1 MGFEG
6 LLGNARLKDNL
17 RRSVDSGR
25 LSHFYLISGLR
36 GSGKRTLA
44 RLLAAAAVCR
54 QGEQKP
60 CLQCTACRKAMTG
73 NHPDIITVTD
83 PEHKAVAVKIVRQYR
98 EDVYIKPNEAEKKVY
113 IFPQEL
119 GTEGQNALLK
129 ILEEPPS
136 YGLFLLLAENPQQIL
151 TTVRSRCTLLQMESL
166 PKELLLSQLKKQF
179 PQADGEQLQ
188 AAAERSGGYLGQAAE
203 LLREGEVVSGRT
215 KAFAKAYLEKD
226 PAAMTRLLVGMEKT
240 KRDQALEEVEQWLH
254 LLQNALSCRSGLP
267 AVTQEIKQL
276 SRQDP
281 AKLLFAIKELE
292 KAITYL
298 KANVSVAAVCG
309 HLQWQL
315 LS

>member
-6 LLGNARLKDNL
+6 LLGNARLKENL
-17 RRSVDSGR
+17 RHSVDSGR
-25 LSHFYLISGLR
+25 LSHFYLISGPR

-54 QGEQKP
+54 DGNKP
-60 CLQCTACRKAMTG
+60 CLACSACRKAMTS

-83 PEHKAVAVKIVRQYR
+83 PEHKAVAVKIVREYR
-98 EDVYIKPNEAEKKVY
+98 EDVYIKPNEADKKVY

-136 YGLFLLLAENPQQIL
+136 YGVFILLAENPQQIL

-166 PKELLLSQLKKQF
+166 PKGLLLSQLGKQF
-179 PQADGEQLQ
+179 PGADQEQLL

-203 LLREGEVVSGRT
+203 LLKEGEVVSGRT
-215 KAFAKAYLEKD
+215 KAFAKAFLDSD
-226 PAAMTRLLVGMEKT
+226 PVAMTRLMVGMEKT
-240 KRDQALEEVEQWLH
+240 KRDQAVEEVEQWLH
-254 LLQNALSCRSGLP
+254 LLQNALSCRNGLP

-281 AKLLFAIKELE
+281 AKLLCAIRELE

-298 KANVSVAAVCG
+298 KSNVSVAAVCAN
-309 HLQWQL
+309 LQWTL
-315 LS
+315 L

>member
-6 LLGNARLKDNL
+6 LLGNARLKENL
-17 RRSVDSGR
+17 RHSVDSGR
-25 LSHFYLISGLR
+25 LSHFYLISGPR

-54 QGEQKP
+54 DGNKP
-60 CLQCTACRKAMTG
+60 CLACSACRKAMTS

-83 PEHKAVAVKIVRQYR
+83 PEHKAVAVKIVREYR
-98 EDVYIKPNEAEKKVY
+98 EDVYIKPNEADKKVY

-136 YGLFLLLAENPQQIL
+136 YGVFILLAENPQQIL

-166 PKELLLSQLKKQF
+166 PKGLLLSQLSKQF
-179 PQADGEQLQ
+179 PGADQEQLL

-203 LLREGEVVSGRT
+203 LLKEGEVVSGRT
-215 KAFAKAYLEKD
+215 KAFAKAFLDSD
-226 PAAMTRLLVGMEKT
+226 PVAMTRLMVGMEKT
-240 KRDQALEEVEQWLH
+240 KRDQAVEEVEQWLH
-254 LLQNALSCRSGLP
+254 LLQNALSCRNGLP

-281 AKLLFAIKELE
+281 AKLLCAIRELE

-298 KANVSVAAVCG
+298 KSNVSVAAVCAN
-309 HLQWQL
+309 LQWTL
-315 LS
+315 L

>member
-6 LLGNARLKDNL
+6 LLGNARLKENL
-17 RRSVDSGR
+17 RHSVDSGR
-25 LSHFYLISGLR
+25 LSHFYLISGPR

-54 QGEQKP
+54 DGNKP
-60 CLQCTACRKAMTG
+60 CLACSACRKAMTS

-83 PEHKAVAVKIVRQYR
+83 PEHKAVAVKIVREYR
-98 EDVYIKPNEAEKKVY
+98 EDVYIKPNEADKKVY

-136 YGLFLLLAENPQQIL
+136 YGVFILLAENPQQIL
-151 TTVRSRCTLLQMESL
+151 TTLRSRCTLLQMESL
-166 PKELLLSQLKKQF
+166 PKGLLLSQLSKQF
-179 PQADGEQLQ
+179 PGADQEQLL

-203 LLREGEVVSGRT
+203 LLKEGEVVSGRT
-215 KAFAKAYLEKD
+215 KAFAKAFLDSD
-226 PAAMTRLLVGMEKT
+226 PVAMTRLMVGMEKT
-240 KRDQALEEVEQWLH
+240 KRDQAVEEVEQWLH

-281 AKLLFAIKELE
+281 AKLLCAIRELE

-298 KANVSVAAVCG
+298 KSNVSVAAVCAN
-309 HLQWQL
+309 LQWTL
-315 LS
+315 L

>member
-6 LLGNARLKDNL
+6 LLGNARLKENL
-17 RRSVDSGR
+17 RRSVDGGR
-25 LSHFYLISGLR
+25 LSHFYLISGPK

-54 QGEQKP
+54 EEKKP
-60 CLQCTACRKAMTG
+60 CLSCAACRKAMTN

-83 PEHKAVAVKIVRQYR
+83 PDHKAVAVKIVRAYR
-98 EDVYIKPNEAEKKVY
+98 DDVYIKPNEADKKVY

-136 YGLFLLLAENPQQIL
+136 YGVFLLLAENPQQIL

-166 PKELLLSQLKKQF
+166 PKELLLSQLERQF
-179 PQADGEQLQ
+179 PQADREQLQ

-203 LLREGEVVSGRT
+203 LLKEGEVVSGRT
-215 KAFAKAYLEKD
+215 KAFAKAFLDKD
-226 PAAMTRLLVGMEKT
+226 PAAMTRLMVGMEKS
-240 KRDQALEEVEQWLH
+240 KRDQALQEVEQWLY

-267 AVTQEIKQL
+267 AVAQEIKQL

-281 AKLLFAIKELE
+281 ARLLSAIRELE
-292 KAITYL
+292 KAVTYL

-309 HLQWQL
+309 YLQWEL
-315 LS
+315 M

>member
-6 LLGNARLKDNL
+6 LLGNARLKENL
-17 RRSVDSGR
+17 RHSVDSGR
-25 LSHFYLISGLR
+25 LSHFYLISGPR

-54 QGEQKP
+54 DGNKP
-60 CLQCTACRKAMTG
+60 CLACSACRKAMTS

-83 PEHKAVAVKIVRQYR
+83 PEHKAVSVKIVREYR
-98 EDVYIKPNEAEKKVY
+98 EDVYIKPNEADKKVY
-113 IFPQEL
+113 IFPQDL

-136 YGLFLLLAENPQQIL
+136 YGVFILLAENPQQIL

-166 PKELLLSQLKKQF
+166 PKGLLLSQLGKQF
-179 PQADGEQLQ
+179 PGADQEQLL

-203 LLREGEVVSGRT
+203 LLKEGEVVSGRT
-215 KAFAKAYLEKD
+215 KAFAKAFLDSD
-226 PAAMTRLLVGMEKT
+226 PVSMTRLMVGMEKT
-240 KRDQALEEVEQWLH
+240 KRDQAVEEVEQWLH

-281 AKLLFAIKELE
+281 AKLLCAIRELE

-298 KANVSVAAVCG
+298 KSNVSVAAVCAN
-309 HLQWQL
+309 LQWTL
-315 LS
+315 L

>member
-1 MGFEG
+1 
-6 LLGNARLKDNL
+6 
-17 RRSVDSGR
+17 
-25 LSHFYLISGLR
+25 
-36 GSGKRTLA
+36 
-44 RLLAAAAVCR
+44 
-54 QGEQKP
+54 
-60 CLQCTACRKAMTG
+60 MTS

-83 PEHKAVAVKIVRQYR
+83 PEHKAVAVKIVREYR
-98 EDVYIKPNEAEKKVY
+98 EDVYIKPNEADKKVY

-136 YGLFLLLAENPQQIL
+136 YGVFILLAENPQQIL

-166 PKELLLSQLKKQF
+166 PKGLLLSQLGKQF
-179 PQADGEQLQ
+179 PGADQEQLL

-203 LLREGEVVSGRT
+203 LLKEGEVVSGRT
-215 KAFAKAYLEKD
+215 KAFAKAFLDSD
-226 PAAMTRLLVGMEKT
+226 PVAMTRLMVGMEKT
-240 KRDQALEEVEQWLH
+240 KRDQAVEEVEQWLH

-281 AKLLFAIKELE
+281 AKLLCAIRELE

-298 KANVSVAAVCG
+298 KSNVSVAAVCAN
-309 HLQWQL
+309 LQWTL
-315 LS
+315 L

>member
-6 LLGNARLKDNL
+6 LLGNARLKENL
-17 RRSVDSGR
+17 RHSVDSGR
-25 LSHFYLISGLR
+25 LSHFYLISGPK
-36 GSGKRTLA
+36 GSGKKTLA
-44 RLLAAAAVCR
+44 RLMAAAAVCR
-54 QGEQKP
+54 DGNKP
-60 CLQCTACRKAMTG
+60 CLACSACRKAMTS

-83 PEHKAVAVKIVRQYR
+83 PEHKAVAVKIVREYR
-98 EDVYIKPNEAEKKVY
+98 EDVYIKPNEADKKVY

-136 YGLFLLLAENPQQIL
+136 YGVFILLAENPQQIL

-166 PKELLLSQLKKQF
+166 PKGLLLSQLSKQF
-179 PQADGEQLQ
+179 PGADQEQLL

-203 LLREGEVVSGRT
+203 LLKEGEVVSGRT
-215 KAFAKAYLEKD
+215 KAFAKAFLDSD
-226 PAAMTRLLVGMEKT
+226 PVAMTRLMVGMEKT
-240 KRDQALEEVEQWLH
+240 KRDQAVEEVEQWLH

-281 AKLLFAIKELE
+281 AKLLCAIRELE

-298 KANVSVAAVCG
+298 KSNVSVAAVCAN
-309 HLQWQL
+309 LQWTL
-315 LS
+315 L

>member
-6 LLGNARLKDNL
+6 LLGNARLKENL
-17 RRSVDSGR
+17 RHSVDSGR
-25 LSHFYLISGLR
+25 LSHFYLISGPR

-54 QGEQKP
+54 DGNKP
-60 CLQCTACRKAMTG
+60 CLACSACRKAMTS

-83 PEHKAVAVKIVRQYR
+83 PEHKAVAVKIVREYR
-98 EDVYIKPNEAEKKVY
+98 EDVYIKPNEADKKVY

-136 YGLFLLLAENPQQIL
+136 YGVFILLAENPQQIL

-166 PKELLLSQLKKQF
+166 PKGLLLSQLGKQF
-179 PQADGEQLQ
+179 PGADQEQLL

-203 LLREGEVVSGRT
+203 LLKEGEVVSGRT
-215 KAFAKAYLEKD
+215 KAFAKAFLDSD
-226 PAAMTRLLVGMEKT
+226 PVAMTRLMVGMEKT
-240 KRDQALEEVEQWLH
+240 KRDQAVEEVEQWLH

-281 AKLLFAIKELE
+281 AKLLCAIRELE

-298 KANVSVAAVCG
+298 KSNVSVAAVCAN
-309 HLQWQL
+309 LQWTL
-315 LS
+315 L

>member
-6 LLGNARLKDNL
+6 LLGNARLKENL
-17 RRSVDSGR
+17 RHSVDSGR
-25 LSHFYLISGLR
+25 LSHFYLISGPR

-54 QGEQKP
+54 DGNKP
-60 CLQCTACRKAMTG
+60 CFACSACRKAMTS

-83 PEHKAVAVKIVRQYR
+83 PEHKAVAVKIVREYR
-98 EDVYIKPNEAEKKVY
+98 EDVYIKPNEADKKVY

-136 YGLFLLLAENPQQIL
+136 YGVFILLAENPQQIL

-166 PKELLLSQLKKQF
+166 PKGLLLSQLSKQF
-179 PQADGEQLQ
+179 PGADQEQLL

-203 LLREGEVVSGRT
+203 LLKEGEVVSGRT
-215 KAFAKAYLEKD
+215 KAFAKAFLDSD
-226 PAAMTRLLVGMEKT
+226 PVAMTRLMVGMEKT
-240 KRDQALEEVEQWLH
+240 KRDQAVEEVEQWLH

-281 AKLLFAIKELE
+281 AKLLCAIRELE

-298 KANVSVAAVCG
+298 KSNVSVAAVCAN
-309 HLQWQL
+309 LQWTL
-315 LS
+315 L

>member
-6 LLGNARLKDNL
+6 LLGNARLKENL
-17 RRSVDSGR
+17 RHSVDSGR
-25 LSHFYLISGLR
+25 LSHFYLISGPK
-36 GSGKRTLA
+36 GSGKKTLA
-44 RLLAAAAVCR
+44 RLMAAAAVCR
-54 QGEQKP
+54 DGNKP
-60 CLQCTACRKAMTG
+60 CLACSACRKAMTS

-83 PEHKAVAVKIVRQYR
+83 PEHKAVAVKIVREYR
-98 EDVYIKPNEAEKKVY
+98 EDVYIKPNEADKKVY

-136 YGLFLLLAENPQQIL
+136 YGVFILLAENPQQIL

-166 PKELLLSQLKKQF
+166 PKGLLLSQLSKQF
-179 PQADGEQLQ
+179 PGADQEQLL
-188 AAAERSGGYLGQAAE
+188 AAAERSGGYMGQAAE
-203 LLREGEVVSGRT
+203 LLKEGEVVSGRT
-215 KAFAKAYLEKD
+215 KAFAKAFLDSD
-226 PAAMTRLLVGMEKT
+226 PVAMTRLMVGMEKT
-240 KRDQALEEVEQWLH
+240 KRDQAVEEVEQWLH

-281 AKLLFAIKELE
+281 AKLLCAIRELE

-298 KANVSVAAVCG
+298 KSNVSVAAVCAN
-309 HLQWQL
+309 LQWTL
-315 LS
+315 L

>member
-6 LLGNARLKDNL
+6 LLGNARLKENL
-17 RRSVDSGR
+17 RHSVDSGR
-25 LSHFYLISGLR
+25 LSHFYLISGPR

-54 QGEQKP
+54 DGNKP
-60 CLQCTACRKAMTG
+60 CLACSACRKAMTS

-83 PEHKAVAVKIVRQYR
+83 PEHKAVAVKIVREYR
-98 EDVYIKPNEAEKKVY
+98 EDVYIKPNEADKKVY

-129 ILEEPPS
+129 ILEEPPA
-136 YGLFLLLAENPQQIL
+136 YGVFILLAENPQQIL

-166 PKELLLSQLKKQF
+166 PKGLLLSQLGKQF
-179 PQADGEQLQ
+179 PGADQEQLL

-203 LLREGEVVSGRT
+203 LLKEGEVVSGRT
-215 KAFAKAYLEKD
+215 KAFAKAFLDSD
-226 PAAMTRLLVGMEKT
+226 PVAMTRLMVGMEKT
-240 KRDQALEEVEQWLH
+240 KRDQAVEEVEQWLH

-281 AKLLFAIKELE
+281 AKLLCAIRELE

-298 KANVSVAAVCG
+298 KSNVSVAAVCAN
-309 HLQWQL
+309 LQWTL
-315 LS
+315 L

>member
-6 LLGNARLKDNL
+6 LLGNARLKENL
-17 RRSVDSGR
+17 RHSVDSGR
-25 LSHFYLISGLR
+25 LSHFYLISGPK

-54 QGEQKP
+54 QESKP
-60 CLQCTACRKAMTG
+60 CLACPACRKATSD

-83 PEHKAVAVKIVRQYR
+83 PDHKAVAVKIVREYR
-98 EDVYIKPNEAEKKVY
+98 EDVYIKPNEADKKVY

-129 ILEEPPS
+129 ILEEPPA

-151 TTVRSRCTLLQMESL
+151 TTVRSRCTLLQMENL
-166 PKELLLSQLKKQF
+166 PKPLLLSALEKQF
-179 PQADGEQLQ
+179 PEADREQLQ
-188 AAAERSGGYLGQAAE
+188 AAADRSGGYLGQAVD

-215 KAFAKAYLEKD
+215 KAFAKAYMEKD
-226 PAAMTRLLVGMEKT
+226 AAELTRLLVGMEKW
-240 KRDQALEEVEQWLH
+240 KRDQAVTEMEQWLH

-267 AVTQEIKQL
+267 GITQEIKAL

-281 AKLLFAIKELE
+281 EKLLYAIRQLE
-292 KAITYL
+292 KAIAYL
-298 KANVSVAAVCG
+298 KSNVSVAAVCSY
-309 HLQWQL
+309 LQWEL
-315 LS
+315 L

>member
-6 LLGNARLKDNL
+6 LLGNARLKENL
-17 RRSVDSGR
+17 RHSVDSGR
-25 LSHFYLISGLR
+25 LSHFYLISGPK

-54 QGEQKP
+54 GEKKP
-60 CLQCTACRKAMTG
+60 CLSCPACRKAMTD
-73 NHPDIITVTD
+73 NHPDIISVVD
-83 PEHKAVAVKIVRQYR
+83 PDRKAVPVKLVREYR
-98 EDVYIKPNEAEKKVY
+98 DDVYIKPNEAEKKVY

-129 ILEEPPS
+129 ILEEPPA

-166 PKELLLSQLKKQF
+166 PKELLLSQLQKQF
-179 PQADGEQLQ
+179 PNADREQLQ

-203 LLREGEVVSGRT
+203 LLREGEVISART
-215 KAFAKAYLEKD
+215 QAFAKAFLERD
-226 PAAMTRLLVGMEKT
+226 PVAMTRLMVGMEKT
-240 KRDQALEEVEQWLH
+240 KRDQALTEVEQWRQ
-254 LLQNALSCRSGLP
+254 LLQNALSCRSGLS
-267 AVTQEIKQL
+267 AVGQEIKQL

-281 AKLLFAIKELE
+281 ARLLNAIRELD

-298 KANVSVAAVCG
+298 KANVSVAAVCAN
-309 HLQWQL
+309 LQWTVL
-315 LS
+315 

>member
-6 LLGNARLKDNL
+6 LLGNARLKENL
-17 RRSVDSGR
+17 RHSVDSGR
-25 LSHFYLISGLR
+25 LSHFYLISGPR

-54 QGEQKP
+54 DGNKP
-60 CLQCTACRKAMTG
+60 CLACSACRKAMTG

-83 PEHKAVAVKIVRQYR
+83 PEHKAVAVKIVREYR
-98 EDVYIKPNEAEKKVY
+98 EDVYIKPNEADKKVY

-136 YGLFLLLAENPQQIL
+136 YGVFILLAENPQQIL
-151 TTVRSRCTLLQMESL
+151 TTVRSRCTLLQMESI
-166 PKELLLSQLKKQF
+166 PKGLLLSQLSKQF
-179 PQADGEQLQ
+179 PGADQEQLL

-203 LLREGEVVSGRT
+203 LLKEGEVVSGRT
-215 KAFAKAYLEKD
+215 KAFAKAFLDSD
-226 PAAMTRLLVGMEKT
+226 PVAMTRLMVGMEKT
-240 KRDQALEEVEQWLH
+240 KRDQAVEEVEQWLH

-281 AKLLFAIKELE
+281 AKLLCAIRELE

-298 KANVSVAAVCG
+298 KSNVSVAAVCAN
-309 HLQWQL
+309 LQWTL
-315 LS
+315 L

>member
-6 LLGNARLKDNL
+6 LLGNARLKENL
-17 RRSVDSGR
+17 RHSVDSGR
-25 LSHFYLISGLR
+25 LSHFYLISGPR

-54 QGEQKP
+54 DGNKP
-60 CLQCTACRKAMTG
+60 CLACSACRKAMTS

-83 PEHKAVAVKIVRQYR
+83 PEHKAVAVKIVREYR
-98 EDVYIKPNEAEKKVY
+98 EDVYIKPNEADKKVY

-136 YGLFLLLAENPQQIL
+136 YGVFILLAENPQQIL
-151 TTVRSRCTLLQMESL
+151 ATVRSRCTLLQMESL
-166 PKELLLSQLKKQF
+166 PKGLLLSQLGKQF
-179 PQADGEQLQ
+179 PGADQEQLL

-203 LLREGEVVSGRT
+203 LLKEGEVVSGRT
-215 KAFAKAYLEKD
+215 KAFAKAFLDSD
-226 PAAMTRLLVGMEKT
+226 PVAMTRLMVGMEKT
-240 KRDQALEEVEQWLH
+240 KRDQAVEEVEQWLH

-281 AKLLFAIKELE
+281 AKLLCAIRELE

-298 KANVSVAAVCG
+298 KSNVSVAAVCAN
-309 HLQWQL
+309 LQWTL
-315 LS
+315 L

>member
-6 LLGNARLKDNL
+6 LLGNARLKENL

-25 LSHFYLISGLR
+25 LSHFYLISGPK

-54 QGEQKP
+54 DENKP
-60 CLQCTACRKAMTG
+60 CLTCPACRKAMTN

-83 PEHKAVAVKIVRQYR
+83 PDHKAVAVKIVREYR
-98 EDVYIKPNEAEKKVY
+98 EDVYIKPNEADKKVY

-136 YGLFLLLAENPQQIL
+136 YGVFILLAENPQQIL

-166 PKELLLSQLKKQF
+166 PKGLLLSQLGKQF
-179 PQADGEQLQ
+179 PGADQGQLL

-203 LLREGEVVSGRT
+203 LLKEGEVVSGRT
-215 KAFAKAYLEKD
+215 KAFAKAFLDSD
-226 PAAMTRLLVGMEKT
+226 PVAMTRLMVGMEKT
-240 KRDQALEEVEQWLH
+240 KRDQAVEEMEQWLH

-281 AKLLFAIKELE
+281 AKLLSAIRELE
-292 KAITYL
+292 KAILYL
-298 KANVSVAAVCG
+298 KTNVSVAAVCSY
-309 HLQWQL
+309 LQWQL
-315 LS
+315 L

>member
-6 LLGNARLKDNL
+6 LLGNARLKENL
-17 RRSVDSGR
+17 RHSVDSGR
-25 LSHFYLISGLR
+25 LSHFYLISGPR

-54 QGEQKP
+54 DGNKP
-60 CLQCTACRKAMTG
+60 CLACSACRKAMTS

-83 PEHKAVAVKIVRQYR
+83 PEHKAVAVKIVREYR
-98 EDVYIKPNEAEKKVY
+98 KDVYIKPNEADKKVY

-136 YGLFLLLAENPQQIL
+136 YGVFILLAENPQQIL

-166 PKELLLSQLKKQF
+166 PKGLLLSQLSKQF
-179 PQADGEQLQ
+179 PGADQEQLL

-203 LLREGEVVSGRT
+203 LLKEGEVVSGRT
-215 KAFAKAYLEKD
+215 KAFAKAFLDSD
-226 PAAMTRLLVGMEKT
+226 PVAMTRLMVGMEKT
-240 KRDQALEEVEQWLH
+240 KRDQAVEEVEQWLH

-281 AKLLFAIKELE
+281 AKLLCAIRELE

-298 KANVSVAAVCG
+298 KSNVSVAAVCAN
-309 HLQWQL
+309 LQWTL
-315 LS
+315 L